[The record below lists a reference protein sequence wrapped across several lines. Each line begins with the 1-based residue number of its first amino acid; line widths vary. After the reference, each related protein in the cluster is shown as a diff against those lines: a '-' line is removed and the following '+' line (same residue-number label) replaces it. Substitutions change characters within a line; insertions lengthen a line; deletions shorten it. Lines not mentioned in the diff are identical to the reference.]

1 MERALKR
8 YQKELKEG
16 EEPALIAIANHV
28 PFILLKS
35 LSKNGTI
42 KELDNTFFEW
52 YETKE
57 GYIWKREQYQSSG
70 KIHWSEKYFLHNWF
84 VNIFN
89 LSDA

>member
-16 EEPALIAIANHV
+16 EESALIAIANHV

-42 KELDNTFFEW
+42 KELANTFLNDMKQKKV
-52 YETKE
+52 T
-57 GYIWKREQYQSSG
+57 
-70 KIHWSEKYFLHNWF
+70 SEKEN
-84 VNIFN
+84 NINRQERSIEVKSIFHITD
-89 LSDA
+89 L